1 MKIIIT
7 GASGFIGG
15 HLISKLSVIAN
26 TEIVPLTR
34 RKIPNLI
41 RVSDYRDAPE
51 GDVLIHLAE
60 DNNLEN
66 VVSRALS
73 YEHNALSTLRTL
85 LNKKYR
91 RIIYASSSTLYGD
104 KSVVP
109 HGTGDKI
116 FVKNPYTRIKS
127 LSESAVL

>member
-15 HLISKLSVIAN
+15 HLISKLSGIAN

-127 LSESAVL
+127 L